1 MEFGPGADGNS
12 VPLLFTENST
22 NFQKLF
28 DVKNTARF
36 VKDAFHDYVVDGKK
50 KCCLSIEIQE
60 ALTEGNSVTAC
71 SRDKFQQYV
80 HRVHRRLQC
89 YGMQQR

>member
-50 KCCLSIEIQE
+50 KL
-60 ALTEGNSVTAC
+60 L
-71 SRDKFQQYV
+71 FV
-80 HRVHRRLQC
+80 HRDTRGFNRR
-89 YGMQQR
+89 